1 MRKIPKWLQGVLFLL
16 LAYFIFFFRLP
27 LYLEVPGSIFSL
39 DEMIEVENQPVD
51 TPGDFYITT
60 VGVQQLT
67 LATIGRSF
75 FPYQDLISEAELFGE
90 YDDFESYNRLQKYYM
105 ESSIN
110 HAIKAAFDAA
120 GKEYKFEYNGVYVLQ
135 ITKDSNFLGKLEVG
149 DLVKAV
155 DGNDFNSS
163 AEFLNYI
170 AGKKVGD
177 QTNLTIERD
186 GESLN
191 LTEQMIELE
200 TGKTGIGI
208 ALIDHTEIIT
218 DPKVLVQA
226 GNIGG
231 PSAGLMFSLE
241 LYTKII
247 DHNIRKDYNIAGTGT
262 IDSEG
267 TIGRIGGIEK
277 KVIAAD
283 RENIDYF
290 FAPDDDFSEEY
301 LKINPDQQSNYE
313 LALATVKEID
323 SDMVIVPVKTMM
335 DAIEYLE
342 KLQLKEKVFK
352 EDNLIHLDKDQ
363 IESKKSLLVA

>member
-1 MRKIPKWLQGVLFLL
+1 MRKIPKWLQGILFLL
-16 LAYFIFFFRLP
+16 LTYFLFFFRLP

-39 DEMIEVENQPVD
+39 DEMIEVENQLVD
-51 TPGDFYITT
+51 TPGKFYITT
-60 VGVQQLT
+60 VGIQQLT
-67 LATIGRSF
+67 PATIGRSF
-75 FPYQDLISEAELFGE
+75 FPYQDLVSEAELFGE

-120 GKEYKFEYNGVYVLQ
+120 GKDYDFEYNGVHVLQ
-135 ITKDSNFLGKLEVG
+135 ITKDSNFLGKLKMG

-155 DGNDFNSS
+155 DGNEFSSS
-163 AEFLNYI
+163 AEFINYI
-170 AGKKVGD
+170 GDKNVGD

-191 LTEQMIELE
+191 LTGQLIELE
-200 TGKTGIGI
+200 SGKTGIGI
-208 ALIDHTEIIT
+208 ALVDHTKIIT
-218 DPKVLVQA
+218 DPTVRVQA

-247 DHNIRKDYNIAGTGT
+247 DQNIRKEYNIAGTGT

-267 TIGRIGGIEK
+267 KVGRIGGIEK

-290 FAPDDDFSEEY
+290 FAPNDDLSEEY
-301 LKINPDQQSNYE
+301 LKINPGQQSNYQ
-313 LALATVKEID
+313 LALDTVKEIE
-323 SDMVIVPVKTMM
+323 SDMVIVPVKTIM

-342 KLQLKEKVFK
+342 NLQLKEKVFK
-352 EDNLIHLDKDQ
+352 EGEFISLHEDQ
-363 IESKKSLLVA
+363 NESEKFLLVA